1 MPTAT
6 SSVGAR
12 TDLSERFHEVRRF
25 TERLAAP
32 LSAEDQTV
40 QTMPDVSPTKWH
52 RAHTTW
58 FFETF
63 VLGQHVAGYEV
74 VDPAYGFLFNSYYE
88 AVGPRHARP
97 QRGLLTRPGIAEVA
111 DYRRRVDDAMDGLL
125 AGEIAPDLAA
135 LVELGL
141 NHEQQHQE
149 LLLMDI
155 KHVLATNPLRPA
167 YAGDDQRA
175 GPPGDD
181 TGDDTGDGAGS
192 DTGSHGG
199 SHIGSHTGKGTPDGS
214 SAWIEHPGGIARVG
228 YEGDGFAFDNEGPRH
243 DVLLRP
249 FAVSPTLVTAG
260 DWLTF
265 IDAGGYHEPALW
277 MADGWGTVQ
286 SEGWRAP
293 AYWSHGDDG
302 WTVQT
307 LTGPRPVDPA
317 DPVVHVSW
325 YEADAFARWAG
336 CRLPSEAEWE
346 VAAEAA
352 AGSQGDPPGDRHR
365 LPRGGERRGDPF
377 GVRSWGLHPRAGN
390 GLWCG
395 EVWQW
400 TASPYAPYPG
410 FRPAAGAVGEYNG
423 KFMVNQQVLRGGACV
438 TPPGHTRP
446 TYRNFFYPASRWP
459 FCGLRLAVD
468 R

>member
-6 SSVGAR
+6 SSVGVR
-12 TDLSERFHEVRRF
+12 TDLRARFHEVRRF

-58 FFETF
+58 FYETF
-63 VLGQHVAGYEV
+63 LLGPHRSGYEV
-74 VDPAYGFLFNSYYE
+74 VDPAYGYLFNSYYE

-97 QRGLLTRPGIAEVA
+97 QRGLLTRPGVAEIA
-111 DYRRRVDDAMDGLL
+111 DYRRLVDEAMDDML
-125 AGEIAPDLAA
+125 ADEVAPDVAA

-167 YAGDDQRA
+167 YAGDDQREA
-175 GPPGDD
+175 PA
-181 TGDDTGDGAGS
+181 GDGSA
-192 DTGSHGG
+192 DGG
-199 SHIGSHTGKGTPDGS
+199 GAPGRPT
-214 SAWIEHPGGIARVG
+214 WIEHPGGTARVG
-228 YEGDGFAFDNEGPRH
+228 HEGERFAFDNERPRH

-249 FAVSPTLVTAG
+249 FAVSSALVTAG
-260 DWLTF
+260 DWLAF
-265 IDAGGYHEPALW
+265 IDAGGYHEPAAW
-277 MADGWGTVQ
+277 MSDGWGMVQ

-346 VAAEAA
+346 VAAVAA
-352 AGSQGDPPGDRHR
+352 AGSRDTGSRDAGSQDTGSRDTAAPGDPLGI
-365 LPRGGERRGDPF
+365 
-377 GVRSWGLHPRAGN
+377 RSWGLHARAGD
-390 GLWCG
+390 GQWCG

-400 TASPYAPYPG
+400 TASPYAQYPG

-446 TYRNFFYPASRWP
+446 TYRNFFYPASRWA
-459 FCGLRLAVD
+459 FSGLRLAVD